1 MALVLSFIHVVI
13 VHINFHQPSH
23 SSCYRAY
30 HHRRPGL
37 CHSPIP
43 QSCRHAGPMASLS
56 ALFCLPLDKAV
67 ALAPYTHSGAPQ
79 QSQAV
84 CCHLKRLRVLL
95 NANQSGCLLM
105 LRLRMLA
112 QEPGRACPFRWH
124 LTSPNC
130 CGLRLIYQGLKKI
143 KQHSGDTVGWPASQ
157 QVWKH
162 PLQRFR
168 RRRPSSYYTEGNI
181 C

>member
-23 SSCYRAY
+23 FSCYRAY

-43 QSCRHAGPMASLS
+43 QSCLHAGPMASLS
-56 ALFCLPLDKAV
+56 ALFCLPLDKTI
-67 ALAPYTHSGAPQ
+67 ALALYTHSGAQ
-79 QSQAV
+79 QQLQAV
-84 CCHLKRLRVLL
+84 CRHLKRLRVLK
-95 NANQSGCLLM
+95 ANQNGCLLM

-112 QEPGRACPFRWH
+112 QEQGRACPFHWH

-130 CGLRLIYQGLKKI
+130 CRLRLFYQGLKK
-143 KQHSGDTVGWPASQ
+143 KQHSGETVGWPASPASFKASPTKVQ
-157 QVWKH
+157 K
-162 PLQRFR
+162 
-168 RRRPSSYYTEGNI
+168 T
-181 C
+181 